1 MKKIAIAFSFVVAL
15 LAVLLLTA
23 SSKKC
28 TANIPPVVKMQEGE
42 GIAVLE
48 LFTSQGCSS
57 CPPADELLGK
67 YATGTNKNII
77 ALAFHVDYWNRL
89 GWIDSFSNAAYSQR
103 QREYAAKFNSESV
116 YTPQLVINGEKE
128 MVGSETGK
136 VADAVSK
143 ALQQKPAVQI
153 NIADVTVNAGKVSF
167 SYTSSAAGKQILAV
181 LVQNKAVTHIKGGE
195 NRGIQL
201 TNYNVV
207 RDLATANDVAGK
219 LSLQL
224 PAGVP
229 AAECKIVIVAQEK
242 ESGKITG
249 ATQMPL
255 SGK

>member
-1 MKKIAIAFSFVVAL
+1 MKRIALAFSFIIAL
-15 LAVLLLTA
+15 SAIVLLTA

-28 TANIPPVVKMQEGE
+28 SANIPVTKMQQGE

-103 QREYAAKFNSESV
+103 QRDYATRFNSESV

-136 VADAVSK
+136 VAEAVDK
-143 ALQQKPAVQI
+143 ALQQTPTGQI
-153 NIADVTVNAGKVSF
+153 NITGIAVNAGKVNF
-167 SYTSSAAGKQILAV
+167 SYTSSVTGNQIVAL
-181 LVQNKAVTHIKGGE
+181 LVQHKALTQIRGGE
-195 NRGIQL
+195 NKGVQL

-207 RDLATANDVAGK
+207 RDMVTVNDANGK
-219 LSLQL
+219 SSLQL
-224 PAGVP
+224 PAGIPDVDFS
-229 AAECKIVIVAQEK
+229 IVVMAQDK
-242 ESGKITG
+242 SSGKING
-249 ATQMPL
+249 AVQVQLP
-255 SGK
+255 GK